1 MRAVEGVQTSLLTA
15 AAPGYVHGSLPGDG
29 GKRRSTVVYSETANH
44 GEGSRERRSRR
55 SADSP

>member
-1 MRAVEGVQTSLLTA
+1 MEGVQTSLLTA